1 MKILVLDEGTSS
13 TRALLFDETGLIIDS
28 EQQPVQCVYPRPGWV
43 EQDANAIWEATESV
57 AAKVIDR
64 AGGAAAI
71 AAIGITNQRET
82 VVAWDRETGR
92 PLAPAI
98 VWQDRR
104 TAKACQLLRDGG
116 HEELVQERSG
126 LLLDPYF
133 SASKM
138 RWLLDHE
145 VAVADAAARGVLA
158 FGTIDCWLR
167 FKLMGRFETDAS
179 NASRT
184 ALMALET
191 SQWDDDLC
199 ALFDVPRSALPDITD
214 MAGDLGSCDFFGEP
228 IRVAASV
235 GDQQAATLGQACVG
249 PGMAKATFGTGL
261 FALAST
267 GGRRPNSDHRLL
279 ATLLYQQGDAR
290 LYALEG
296 SVFVAGSLVQW
307 LRDMAG
313 LVGSAQETE
322 TLARSVEDNGG
333 VTIIPAFTGL
343 GAPHWRADLTGSIH
357 GLTFGV
363 TRAHLVRAALEAV
376 VHSAVD
382 LAEAFAADG
391 APWRELKVDGGMI
404 ANDWLAQDL
413 ADISGATVSRPEN
426 VESTARGAAILA
438 AVGVG
443 LHETLERAIETML
456 PSFECFKPAI
466 AEEHRKRRR
475 AQWRHRLLA
484 ALQSV

>member
-1 MKILVLDEGTSS
+1 MTILVLDEGTSS
-13 TRALLFDETGLIIDS
+13 TRALLFDEAGRIIDS
-28 EQQPVQCVYPRPGWV
+28 EQQPVRCGYPRPGWV
-43 EQDANAIWEATESV
+43 EQDADAIWEATRDV
-57 AAKVIDR
+57 AATVIER

-82 VVAWDRETGR
+82 VVAWDKDTGE

-104 TAKACQLLRDGG
+104 TAQACAALRDGG
-116 HEELVQERSG
+116 HETFVHERSG

-145 VAVADAAARGVLA
+145 GAVAQAAARGTLA

-167 FKLMGRFETDAS
+167 FKLTGRFETDAS

-191 SQWDDDLC
+191 SRWDDDLC
-199 ALFDVPRSALPDITD
+199 TLFGVPGSALPGIID
-214 MAGDLGSCDFFGEP
+214 MAGDLGSCGLFGDP
-228 IRVAASV
+228 ILVAASV
-235 GDQQAATLGQACVG
+235 GDQQAATLGQACIKQ
-249 PGMAKATFGTGL
+249 GMAKSTFGTGL

-267 GGRRPNSDHRLL
+267 GATPPKSEHRLL
-279 ATLLYQQGDAR
+279 ATLLYQRDDIR

-343 GAPHWRADLTGSIH
+343 GAPHWRADITGSIH
-357 GLTFGV
+357 GLT
-363 TRAHLVRAALEAV
+363 
-376 VHSAVD
+376 
-382 LAEAFAADG
+382 
-391 APWRELKVDGGMI
+391 
-404 ANDWLAQDL
+404 
-413 ADISGATVSRPEN
+413 
-426 VESTARGAAILA
+426 
-438 AVGVG
+438 
-443 LHETLERAIETML
+443 
-456 PSFECFKPAI
+456 
-466 AEEHRKRRR
+466 
-475 AQWRHRLLA
+475 
-484 ALQSV
+484 